1 MPRRRGRAK
10 RRSHRSRSRK
20 RRSRKR
26 MRPRNKMS
34 FRRMPLL
41 SPDVLHCKL
50 KFYNEVRTTL
60 GSEDVRIYRGNSL
73 FDPEE
78 DVGISQ
84 QPIGFDQY
92 KGLYHNY
99 EVMAS
104 AMRIEAVNIGL
115 TAVRII
121 IHPSFSELDVTV
133 DSAMGNPYSKKRIV
147 SSSLAGPSVIRMS
160 NFMRTKKYFG
170 RQTNDLNFQS
180 TVDMNPVNDWFW
192 HVSMESMDFA
202 TVLNMTVAYTVIYYC
217 KFFRRKMVADV

>member
-10 RRSHRSRSRK
+10 RRSYRSRSRK

-41 SPDVLHCKL
+41 TPDVMYCKL
-50 KFYNEVRTTL
+50 KFYNENRSIV
-60 GSEDVRIYRGNSL
+60 GSEDVRIFRGNSL

-78 DVGISQ
+78 SLGISQ
-84 QPIGFDQY
+84 QPVGFDEY
-92 KGLYHNY
+92 AAMYNNY

-104 AMRIEAVNIGL
+104 SIRLEAVNLATIP
-115 TAVRII
+115 VRFV
-121 IHPSFSELDVTV
+121 IHPSFSELDVAV

-147 SSSLAGPSVIRMS
+147 GSSLAGPSIIRMS

-170 RQTNDLNFQS
+170 RQTNDLNFQA
-180 TVDMNPVNDWFW
+180 TVLQNPVNDWFW
-192 HVSMESMDFA
+192 HVSRQSMDF
-202 TVLNMTVAYTVIYYC
+202 TSTLNVTVAYTLIYYC
-217 KFFRRKMVADV
+217 KFFRRRMIADG